1 MTIQELS
8 QKKWIFPPL
17 NINLQ
22 TEISNALRISP
33 LLSQL
38 LINRGLTDVRS
49 AKTFLQSN
57 LSLLSDPMLL
67 PDIEKSGERIIEA
80 LSQGEKITVYGDYD
94 VDGISATALMVQ
106 CLETLS
112 RLYWNQESIIDYYIP
127 DRLEE
132 GYGLSVGAIET
143 LSEMGTKVIITVDC
157 GVNSFEEAK
166 FAREKGIDLIITD
179 HHETENKSF
188 DSGNYTEAQNSAS
201 CGCDSAFGLINPKLT
216 TSNYPFRELSGVGV
230 AFMLA
235 WALGQ
240 IASTRSNGSAGRER
254 AGRTGPVRSPNK
266 KVASEFKDFLMDAI
280 GLTALGTIADVVPLK
295 QENRILAKYG
305 LNSLQNSE
313 NPGIKAL
320 KEVAGLK
327 DKTIHSNHVGFNL
340 GPRINAAGRLG
351 NAKKGVELLTTKCEN
366 KAREL
371 AEYLESE
378 NKRRQKIQGDILK
391 SARKKILND
400 VDIDSEMAI
409 IISDDSWHQGVIGV
423 VASRLASEFYRPV
436 IIIAIDGEVGHG
448 SARSVPDFNLY
459 NALIKCQEYYTDR
472 KLLIS
477 FGGHAQA
484 AGLKILKKDISEF
497 KEIFNT
503 VSTGQMEGEHFT
515 PTLNIALD
523 VKLSS
528 ISNSLFKEIK
538 ALFPHGEGNQVPVFA
553 TRNVKAVGQIRRFG
567 VNGNHLGFY
576 VRQGDVSFKTVGFGM
591 GDKIEVLK
599 QNNGNCSIA
608 YVLREPFRKETN
620 SLYNNNDMMY
630 KESIELEL
638 KDIST

>member
-1 MTIQELS
+1 M
-8 QKKWIFPPL
+8 KWIFPPL

-38 LINRGLTDVRS
+38 LINRGLADVRS
-49 AKTFLQSN
+49 AKKFLDST

-67 PDIEKSGERIIEA
+67 PDIEKSSERIIDA
-80 LSQGEKITVYGDYD
+80 LSKGEKITVYGDYD
-94 VDGISATALMVQ
+94 VDGISSTALMVQ

-112 RLYWNQESIIDYYIP
+112 GLYWNRKSTIDYYIP

-143 LSEMGTKVIITVDC
+143 LSKMGTKVIITVDC

-179 HHETENKSF
+179 HHEPGDKLLDSDKDTEL
-188 DSGNYTEAQNSAS
+188 QNSVS
-201 CGCDSAFGLINPKLT
+201 CGCDDAFGLINPKLAI
-216 TSNYPFRELSGVGV
+216 SNYPFRELAGVGV

-235 WALGQ
+235 WTLGQ
-240 IASTRSNGSAGRER
+240 IASARTDAAGQDGQKEANPAGRPSNR
-254 AGRTGPVRSPNK
+254 
-266 KVASEFKDFLMDAI
+266 KVANEFKDFLMDAI

-305 LNSLQNSE
+305 LGSLQNSK

-327 DKTIHSNHVGFNL
+327 DKIIDSSHVGFNL
-340 GPRINAAGRLG
+340 GPRINAAGRVG
-351 NAKKGVELLTTKCEN
+351 NAKKGVELLTSKCEN
-366 KAREL
+366 KAKEL
-371 AEYLESE
+371 AGYLESE
-378 NKRRQKIQGDILK
+378 NKRRQKIQSDILK

-400 VDIDSEMAI
+400 VDIDSEMVI

-423 VASRLASEFYRPV
+423 VASRLASEFHRPV
-436 IIIAIDGEVGHG
+436 IIIATDGEIGHG

-459 NALIKCQEYYTDR
+459 NALIKCQGYFTDR
-472 KLLIS
+472 KILIS

-484 AGLKILKKDISEF
+484 AGLRILKKDIPEF

-503 VSTGQMEGEHFT
+503 VSAVQMEGEALT
-515 PTLNIALD
+515 PTLNID
-523 VKLSS
+523 IEVRLSS
-528 ISNSLFKEIK
+528 ISNSLFKELK
-538 ALFPHGEGNQVPVFA
+538 CLFPHGEGNQVPVFA

-567 VNGNHLGFY
+567 VNGKHLGFY
-576 VRQGDVSFKTVGFGM
+576 VRQGDVSFKTVGFGL

-599 QNNGNCSIA
+599 QSNGNCSIA
-608 YVLREPFRKETN
+608 YVLRQPFRKETN
-620 SLYNNNDMMY
+620 GMYSNNMTYN
-630 KESIELEL
+630 EEIELEL